1 MVENV
6 GAVSAYKK
14 VPPSNGLETLSMSE
28 RDCTQKPQTRQ
39 VGFEE
44 YNTVTSPL
52 LRKHLPISGVTTL
65 RMQLLP

>member
-1 MVENV
+1 
-6 GAVSAYKK
+6 
-14 VPPSNGLETLSMSE
+14 MSE

>member
-1 MVENV
+1 MSPL
-6 GAVSAYKK
+6 A
-14 VPPSNGLETLSMSE
+14 MSE
-28 RDCTQKPQTRQ
+28 RDLTQTRQ

-65 RMQLLP
+65 RMQLRP